1 MIMFRLRG
9 VLRLALILAPLTLL
23 PATAPAAEPE
33 VVIVLRDGRF
43 EPAEVRVPAGV
54 KVKLV
59 IDNQD
64 KAAAEFESHEL
75 KREKMVQPGTRAT
88 INVGPLK
95 PGRYPFFDEYREKT
109 TRGVLI
115 AE

>member
-1 MIMFRLRG
+1 MS
-9 VLRLALILAPLTLL
+9 VL
-23 PATAPAAEPE
+23 EDC
-33 VVIVLRDGRF
+33 LRDELNDR
-43 EPAEVRVPAGV
+43 AERRIAVLDPI
-54 KVKLV
+54 KLV

-64 KAAAEFESHEL
+64 KAAAEFKSHEL
-75 KREKMVQPGTRAT
+75 KREKIIQPGTRAT

>member
-1 MIMFRLRG
+1 MHRLRS
-9 VLRLALILAPLTLL
+9 VLRLGLLLAPLTLL
-23 PATAPAAEPE
+23 PPTALAAEPE
-33 VVIVLRDGRF
+33 VVIV
-43 EPAEVRVPAGV
+43 
-54 KVKLV
+54 LV

-64 KAAAEFESHEL
+64 KAAAEFESKEL
-75 KREKMVQPGTRAT
+75 KREKIVQPGTRAT